1 LRSWKSRGFEEAV
14 RWEVGS
20 ERRRDLGVITR
31 GVGG

>member
-1 LRSWKSRGFEEAV
+1 MEESRFEEAV

-31 GVGG
+31 GFGG